1 MRPLLLSIAISFMH
15 TSIALAEGLH
25 IKQVDPTSKPRPP
38 LSTTNT
44 QESTIRRMLADH
56 IHQQI
61 YTCWDVPPPNDK
73 EDQLVVVIEV
83 DYDTAGI
90 PTKILLPQ
98 SSHERYRTDSRF
110 RSIADSA
117 LRAIRHCAPLQN
129 MPDEHYHIWRRVDMT
144 FTPNDRLPTKDEAL

>member
-61 YTCWDVPPPNDK
+61 YTCWDVPVSKNKDDK
-73 EDQLVVVIEV
+73 LVVVIEV
-83 DYDTAGI
+83 NYDRAGR
-90 PTKILLPQ
+90 PTKIVLPQ
-98 SSHERYRTDSRF
+98 SSQDRYRSDPF
-110 RSIADSA
+110 FHAAANSA
-117 LRAIRHCAPLQN
+117 IRAIKHCSPLKN
-129 MPDEHYHIWRRVDMT
+129 MPENQYKIWQHIEMIFDPKPV
-144 FTPNDRLPTKDEAL
+144 PY